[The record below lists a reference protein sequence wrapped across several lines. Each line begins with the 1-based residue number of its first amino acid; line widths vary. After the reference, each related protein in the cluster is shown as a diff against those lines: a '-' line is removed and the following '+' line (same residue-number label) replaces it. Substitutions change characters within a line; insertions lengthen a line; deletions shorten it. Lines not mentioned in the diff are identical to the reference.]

1 MKKLYTLLLGVAVA
15 VSASALTPNSS
26 LAKAMVAK
34 SLQNPS
40 LTIKANAEKLE
51 ATIASSEIA
60 AEINAAK
67 KQEAAQKQAAAK
79 IPESWEDAGT
89 VLYADAFLM
98 PLFYD
103 EDAGSQNGISCQDF
117 VEGTAWEVPVM
128 RSARNEN
135 RIKLVDPYHQD
146 GIKQLFGDDFN
157 SILTDEGFD
166 IILDASNPTFVSMD
180 LQHIMTFNSTI
191 AAQLGITEMWGWVEG
206 NRYLNMG
213 YSAASIAN
221 AGIASDFKN
230 GIITLKNCMFA
241 IANDKEHA
249 DFCWGGTPYNGL
261 VTFADAKDVK
271 FNYQAATSCPNNKK
285 HTFSVTLGKD
295 LASAKYMLYPGELT
309 VSDGIL
315 SVLETQ
321 YSDYLIDI
329 TETTGN
335 AFDIEFAE
343 SIGYG
348 DGPAT
353 LVLFGYDA
361 DGTRLN
367 GEGHELFFSFDE
379 PEKWQSIGE
388 ADFTDDIVAPGW
400 YWEGTP
406 SSDPNADNSQFLGHI
421 ETYKVAVEENK
432 ETPGLYRL
440 VNPYAAE
447 GWKYT
452 VNNLHQSSDCKHFM
466 VINATDPNAVE
477 IVPGYPGFVN
487 GRYGHLLVMSI
498 NYASETPS
506 PSNSGKLENN
516 VVTFPTNALVHGY
529 TLDIDDE
536 TNRMVMMY
544 ANRSGKFK
552 VDLSTCG
559 ISDVTIGVNE
569 NAPVE
574 YFNLQGVRVANP
586 AAGELVIKRQG
597 DKVSKTVIR

>member
-15 VSASALTPNSS
+15 VSASALTPNRS

-128 RSARNEN
+128 RSTRNEN

-241 IANDKEHA
+241 IANDKENA
-249 DFCWGGTPYNGL
+249 TFCWGGTPYNGL

-271 FNYQAATSCPNNKK
+271 FNYQAASSCSNNMK
-285 HTFSVTLGKD
+285 HTFSVTLGAD
-295 LASAKYMLYPGELT
+295 MASAKYFLYPGELSAT
-309 VSDGIL
+309 NESQLNAI
-315 SVLETQ
+315 ETELGE
-321 YSDYLIDI
+321 YLVDI

-335 AFDIEFAE
+335 DTEAQFADAV
-343 SIGYG
+343 GYA

-353 LVLFGYDA
+353 LFLLGYDA
-361 DGTRLN
+361 DGTRVN
-367 GEGHELFFSFDE
+367 AEIHPVFFAFDE
-379 PEKWQSIGE
+379 PEKWEPLGQVKY
-388 ADFTDDIVAPGW
+388 TDDIVGPLWNFEAT
-400 YWEGTP
+400 ET
-406 SSDPNADNSQFLGHI
+406 DPNKAGEVTTYDVPLERNI
-421 ETYKVAVEENK
+421 ENPSV
-432 ETPGLYRL
+432 YRL
-440 VNPYAAE
+440 VNPYNAP

-452 VNNLHQSSDCKHFM
+452 SFNTHVKDNCKHFM
-466 VINATDPNAVE
+466 VIDATDPQAVM
-477 IVPGYPGFVN
+477 VPTGYTGFNLSGIGYMMLASVN
-487 GRYGHLLVMSI
+487 YLDNTLTEY
-498 NYASETPS
+498 N
-506 PSNSGKLENN
+506 GKLENG
-516 VVTFPTNALVHGY
+516 VITFPAEAFIQVYSQLLNDSKDALRNLPG
-529 TLDIDDE
+529 
-536 TNRMVMMY
+536 NF
-544 ANRSGKFK
+544 SGLFK
-552 VDLSTCG
+552 VDLNTSG
-559 ISDVTIGVNE
+559 ISDVTISVND